1 MHGSMNI
8 KNIMSFLIT
17 DPGKDFFLTNGKYQ
31 NLPINKMCRILQQA
45 AGVIKKERKKVRREE
60 GKE

>member
-1 MHGSMNI
+1 M
-8 KNIMSFLIT
+8 KYPQYIMSCLIT

-45 AGVIKKERKKVRREE
+45 VGVIKKERREE